1 MEKFLKCV
9 FKQAILKSCFLLF
22 ERAILKINFLEC
34 IFWWNIFQEFFK
46 NVFFLRKQFENIF
59 FEGEISKFYFLREQF
74 WKSIFNDFEKNVT
87 EIFCKKET
95 VNRKKKRKTLKKIL
109 KNWKKRK
116 RKFWENKRIK
126 KDFGKII
133 KKNWRRNLL
142 EGEILINT

>member
-46 NVFFLRKQFENIF
+46 NVFFLRKQCENIF

-74 WKSIFNDFEKNVT
+74 WKSIFKDFEKNVT

-95 VNRKKKRKTLKKIL
+95 VNRKKKKNFEKNFKKLKKAKKKIL
-109 KNWKKRK
+109 RK
-116 RKFWENKRIK
+116 
-126 KDFGKII
+126 
-133 KKNWRRNLL
+133 
-142 EGEILINT
+142 

>member
-34 IFWWNIFQEFFK
+34 IFWWNIFQEF
-46 NVFFLRKQFENIF
+46 ENIF

-74 WKSIFNDFEKNVT
+74 WKSIFKDFEKNVT